1 MDWKL
6 YSFIVRSSQR
16 VDILSSLQKPMT
28 PTQISKEVKLSTSH
42 ISRTL
47 AQFSKKGLVK
57 CLTPEERV
65 GKLYEVT
72 AKGKSILEEME
83 KDKGK

>member
-16 VDILSSLQKPMT
+16 VDILTILQKPMT
-28 PTQISKEVKLSTSH
+28 PTQISKDLKLSTSH

-47 AQFSKKGLVK
+47 TQFSRKGLVK
-57 CLTPEERV
+57 CLTPSERV
-65 GKLYEVT
+65 GKIYELT
-72 AKGKSILEEME
+72 KGGKEILE
-83 KDKGK
+83 KIQQTRK